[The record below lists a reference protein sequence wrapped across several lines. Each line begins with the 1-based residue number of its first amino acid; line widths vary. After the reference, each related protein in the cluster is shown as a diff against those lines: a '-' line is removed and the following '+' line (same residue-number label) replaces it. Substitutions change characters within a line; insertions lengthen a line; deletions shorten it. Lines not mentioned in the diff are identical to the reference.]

1 MRAASA
7 LVLLAGLASAGCA
20 TVDDARDLARDAA
33 VDAAGVARDGAQR
46 VHRAAT
52 GPHLTPVADPAS
64 LAGLQPVVMPMPAIT
79 PAASAPS
86 SLWRQGARTF
96 FNDQRATRVGDI
108 LTVKIAIDDKAEV
121 DNSTS
126 RTRTGSSEVGVS
138 SLFGKEE
145 SLGRLLP
152 PGGNFDP
159 SSLVGAD
166 SSSSAA
172 GQGTISRQEKIE
184 LTLAA
189 TIAQVLPNGNL
200 VVAGRQEVRVNGEL
214 RELTVAG
221 VVRPED
227 IGADNSVRHDQLA
240 EARISYGGRGTI
252 STVQRPRW
260 GQRVADAISPW

>member
-1 MRAASA
+1 MRSHA
-7 LVLLAGLASAGCA
+7 LLLLAGLAAGCA
-20 TVDDARDLARDAA
+20 TLEDAGDTALVAA
-33 VDAAGVARDGAQR
+33 QDGAALARDGARR

-52 GPHLTPVADPAS
+52 GPHLAPVTDPAPI
-64 LAGLQPVVMPMPAIT
+64 AGVQQVSMPMPSFEQ
-79 PAASAPS
+79 PAAAPN

-108 LTVKIAIDDKAEV
+108 LTVKVAIDDKAQL
-121 DNSTS
+121 DNTT
-126 RTRTGSSEVGVS
+126 TRNRSGTTDVGVS
-138 SLFGKEE
+138 SLFGKQDA
-145 SLGRLLP
+145 LGRLLP

-159 SSLVGAD
+159 TNLVSADASSTSNGAG
-166 SSSSAA
+166 S
-172 GQGTISRQEKIE
+172 ISRQEKIE

-189 TIAQVLPNGNL
+189 TIAQVLANGNL
-200 VVAGRQEVRVNGEL
+200 VVVGRQEVRINGEL

-252 STVQRPRW
+252 SAVQKPRW
-260 GQRVADAISPW
+260 GQRVADAITPW